1 MIQPTYSALEIRQMC
16 LEWPME
22 YSTFKILVD
31 IIEEDLD
38 LYSVDELSILFEAS
52 MIMFTR
58 SILQMSLKGMR

>member
-1 MIQPTYSALEIRQMC
+1 MC

-22 YSTFKILVD
+22 YRTFKILVD